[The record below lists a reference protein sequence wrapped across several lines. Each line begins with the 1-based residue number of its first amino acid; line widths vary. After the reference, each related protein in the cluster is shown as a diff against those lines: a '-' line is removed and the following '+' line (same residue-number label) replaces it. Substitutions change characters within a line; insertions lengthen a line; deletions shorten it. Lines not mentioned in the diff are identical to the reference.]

1 MPTTHEEYFNIKHS
15 IARNVIETC
24 FGVLKLRWAILRSA
38 CFYIVKTQCK
48 LILACCLL
56 HNLIKREIFVD
67 PLEQELDV
75 QDHQVVGEPIAI
87 IEPLDQWSAYRRNFT
102 IQMFNEWRTL

>member
-1 MPTTHEEYFNIKHS
+1 M
-15 IARNVIETC
+15 
-24 FGVLKLRWAILRSA
+24 
-38 CFYIVKTQCK
+38 
-48 LILACCLL
+48 
-56 HNLIKREIFVD
+56 FVD

-87 IEPLDQWSAYRRNFT
+87 IEPLDQWSAYRRKLA

>member
-1 MPTTHEEYFNIKHS
+1 MPTTHEEFFNIKHFV
-15 IARNVIETC
+15 ARNVIERC

-38 CFYIVKTQCK
+38 RFYPVKIQCK

-56 HNLIKREIFVD
+56 HNLIKREVFVN
-67 PLEQELDV
+67 PLEQEFDV

-87 IEPLDQWSAYRRNFT
+87 IEPSDQ
-102 IQMFNEWRTL
+102 